1 LQRGRVERWHN
12 RVKRLSSIDS
22 PLGVLYIK
30 SKATGHQQEVA
41 PFENQPMKQR
51 HQSNKTGV
59 SLAEVHG
66 SVRVPQA
73 AGIIKRLLA
82 FVGPAYLVS
91 VGYMDPG
98 NWATDL
104 EGGAR
109 FGYQLI
115 WVLLMSNAMAILLQT
130 LSARMGIVTGRDL
143 AQACRDNFPRRISY
157 ILWVLC
163 EVAIAACDL
172 AEVLGTAIG
181 LNLLFGLPLIYGVII
196 TGFDTL
202 LLLVIQQYGIRKME
216 AVILVFIATIGISF
230 IIEVFLAQPVWGEVV
245 KGFVPRLNSDSL
257 YVAIAILG
265 ATVMPHNLY
274 LHSALVQTRIVGD
287 TEESKRTACKY
298 NLIDTTIALNV
309 AFFVNA
315 AILIVSAAVFFSRGI
330 IVTEIQQA
338 HELLNPLLGT
348 ALAGTLF
355 GVALIAAGQS
365 STLTGTLAGQ
375 IVMEGF
381 LKLRVRP
388 FVRRLITRLL
398 AIVPAII
405 VITWKGDHGSYD
417 LLILS
422 QVILSLQLPFAVI
435 PLIRFT
441 SDRQIMGVFVN
452 KGWVNVLAWIVAG
465 VLCYLNSSL
474 IVDQISSWISSAGSA
489 AIWIWITVV
498 PLAVGGA
505 LLQIYIS
512 IPKSW
517 KVWRKPAPPAPETI
531 ELVPQRFS
539 KIGVAIDYSSVD
551 AKVLSH
557 AQTLAK
563 GYGSTLFL
571 FHVVEG
577 VAGQLF
583 GSEANDDEARHDKA
597 QIEVFANQIRE
608 TGVEVTVLLGYG
620 RVPQQ
625 LVKLSKENGIDL
637 LVMGGHGHRGVKDI
651 FFGTSVS
658 KVRHGLSIP
667 VLVVQ

>member
-1 LQRGRVERWHN
+1 
-12 RVKRLSSIDS
+12 
-22 PLGVLYIK
+22 
-30 SKATGHQQEVA
+30 
-41 PFENQPMKQR
+41 MK
-51 HQSNKTGV
+51 QSNKSNQTGV
-59 SLAEVHG
+59 SLAEVHR
-66 SVRVPQA
+66 SVMVPQA
-73 AGIIKRLLA
+73 GGMIKRLLA

-115 WVLLMSNAMAILLQT
+115 WVLLMSNVMAILLQT
-130 LSARMGIVTGRDL
+130 LAARMGIVTGRDL
-143 AQACRDNFPRRISY
+143 AQASRDNFPRPVAY

-230 IIEVFLAQPVWGEVV
+230 IIQVFLAQPAWGEVA
-245 KGFVPRLNSDSL
+245 KGFIPRLNSESL

-287 TEESKRTACKY
+287 TEESKKIACKY
-298 NLIDTTIALNV
+298 NLIDTSIALNA

-330 IVTEIQQA
+330 VVTEIQQA

-441 SDRQIMGVFVN
+441 SDKQLMGVFVN
-452 KGWVNVLAWIVAG
+452 NGWVKVLAWIVAG
-465 VLCYLNSSL
+465 VLCYLNSTL
-474 IVDQISSWISSAGSA
+474 IVNQISSWISSAGSN
-489 AIWIWITVV
+489 AIWLWMTVV

-505 LLQIYIS
+505 VLQIYVS
-512 IPKSW
+512 LPKSW
-517 KVWRKPAPPAPETI
+517 KVWRKPAPPPPETI

-539 KIGVAIDYSSVD
+539 KIGVAIDYSAVD

-577 VAGQLF
+577 VGGQLF
-583 GSEANDDEARHDKA
+583 GSEAYDDEARHDKE
-597 QIEVFANQIRE
+597 QIERFANQIRK
-608 TGVEVTVLLGYG
+608 TGVEVSVLLGYG
-620 RVPQQ
+620 RVPEQ
-625 LVKLSKENGIDL
+625 LVKLSKESTIDL
-637 LVMGGHGHRGVKDI
+637 LIMGGHGHRGWKDV

-658 KVRHGLSIP
+658 KVRHGLAIP

>member
-1 LQRGRVERWHN
+1 MQNQRTN
-12 RVKRLSSIDS
+12 
-22 PLGVLYIK
+22 
-30 SKATGHQQEVA
+30 
-41 PFENQPMKQR
+41 
-51 HQSNKTGV
+51 V
-59 SLAEVHG
+59 SLSEVHR
-66 SVRVPQA
+66 SVNIPDG
-73 AGIIKRLLA
+73 AGVVKRLLA

-109 FGYQLI
+109 FGYQLL
-115 WVLLMSNAMAILLQT
+115 WVLLMSNLMAVLLQT

-143 AQACRDNFPRRISY
+143 AQSCRDNYPRPVAY
-157 ILWVLC
+157 ILWLLC

-196 TGFDTL
+196 TGFDTI
-202 LLLVIQQYGIRKME
+202 LLLVIQNFGIRKME
-216 AVILVFIATIGISF
+216 AMILVFISTIGISF
-230 IIEVFLAQPVWGEVV
+230 IIEVFLARPVWGDIAA
-245 KGFVPRLNSDSL
+245 GFVPHLNSDSL

-274 LHSALVQTRIVGD
+274 LHSALVQTRIVGN
-287 TEESKRTACKY
+287 TEESKRIACKY
-298 NLIDTTIALNV
+298 NLIDTTIALNA

-315 AILIVSAAVFFSRGI
+315 AILIVAAAVFFTRGI
-330 IVTEIQQA
+330 VVTEIQQA
-338 HELLNPLLGT
+338 HELLSPLMGT

-355 GVALIAAGQS
+355 GVALVAAGQS

-388 FVRRLITRLL
+388 FLRRLITRLM
-398 AIVPAII
+398 AIVPAVV
-405 VITWKGDHGSYD
+405 VISMKGERGSYD

-422 QVILSLQLPFAVI
+422 QVILSVQLPFAVI

-441 SDRQIMGVFVN
+441 SDKQIMGTFVN
-452 KGWVNVLAWIVAG
+452 KTWVKVLAWIVAG
-465 VLCYLNSSL
+465 TICVLNSTL
-474 IVDQISSWISSAGSA
+474 IVEQISSWIDNAGSN
-489 AIWIWITVV
+489 AIWLWSTVV
-498 PLAVGGA
+498 PLAAIGA
-505 LLQIYIS
+505 LFQIYIS
-512 IPKSW
+512 LPKSW
-517 KVWRKPAPPAPETI
+517 KIWRSPVPRVHEKI

-539 KIGVAIDYSSVD
+539 KIGVAIDYSAVD
-551 AKVLSH
+551 AKVVSH
-557 AQTLAK
+557 AQSLAK
-563 GYGSTLFL
+563 GYGASLLL

-577 VAGQLF
+577 VGGQLF
-583 GSEANDDEARHDKA
+583 GSEAFDDEAREDKEN
-597 QIEVFANQIRE
+597 IELLAEQIRK
-608 TGVEVTVLLGYG
+608 TGVEVSTALGYG
-620 RVPQQ
+620 RVPEQI
-625 LVKLSKENGIDL
+625 VKLAKEGEVDL
-637 LVMGGHGHRGVKDI
+637 LVMGGHGHRGLKDF

>member
-1 LQRGRVERWHN
+1 
-12 RVKRLSSIDS
+12 
-22 PLGVLYIK
+22 
-30 SKATGHQQEVA
+30 
-41 PFENQPMKQR
+41 MKQS
-51 HQSNKTGV
+51 HHTQKAGV
-59 SLAEVHG
+59 SLSEVHG
-66 SVRVPQA
+66 SVKVPQA
-73 AGIIKRLLA
+73 AGMIKRLLA

-109 FGYQLI
+109 FGYRLI
-115 WVLLMSNAMAILLQT
+115 WVLLMSNLMAILLQT
-130 LSARMGIVTGRDL
+130 LAARMGIVTGRDL
-143 AQACRDNFPRRISY
+143 AQASRDNFPRPVSY

-216 AVILVFIATIGISF
+216 ALILVFIATIGISF
-230 IIEVFLAQPVWGEVV
+230 IIEVFLAQPAWGAVV
-245 KGFVPRLNSDSL
+245 TGFVPRLNSESL
-257 YVAIAILG
+257 YVAIAIIG

-274 LHSALVQTRIVGD
+274 LHSALVQTRIVGV
-287 TEESKRTACKY
+287 TEESKKIACKY
-298 NLIDTTIALNV
+298 NLIDTTIALNG

-315 AILIVSAAVFFSRGI
+315 AILVVSAAVFFSRGI
-330 IVTEIQQA
+330 VVTEIQQA

-388 FVRRLITRLL
+388 FVRRLITRLFAL
-398 AIVPAII
+398 VPAIV

-441 SDRQIMGVFVN
+441 SDRQIMGDFVN
-452 KGWVNVLAWIVAG
+452 KGWVKVLAWIVAG
-465 VLCYLNSSL
+465 SLCYLNSTL
-474 IVDQISSWISSAGSA
+474 IVNQLSDWITSAGPN
-489 AIWIWITVV
+489 AIWLWMTAV
-498 PLAVGGA
+498 PLAIGGA
-505 LLQIYIS
+505 VLQIYVS
-512 IPKSW
+512 LPKSW

-531 ELVPQRFS
+531 ELVSERFT
-539 KIGVAIDYSSVD
+539 KIGVAIDYSAVD

-563 GYGSTLFL
+563 GYGSTLYL

-577 VAGQLF
+577 VGGQLF
-583 GSEANDDEARHDKA
+583 GSEAYDDEARHDKE
-597 QIEVFANQIRE
+597 QIEVFADQIRN
-608 TGVEVTVLLGYG
+608 TGVEVCVLLGYG
-620 RVPQQ
+620 RVPEQI
-625 LVKLSKENGIDL
+625 VKMSHQSGIDL
-637 LVMGGHGHRGVKDI
+637 LVMGGHGHRGLKDI